1 MFCVVRSKL
10 LTSYYI
16 VDNKAWVATGNC
28 LTLYSF
34 VLCCVGIAL
43 YCLLCIELR
52 YFAWFA
58 LHCLVLHC
66 LLCAASRDI
75 ARCVRCC
82 ARYVLGMGTA
92 GVIMH
97 AVSRIKQYSCSF
109 HQNLMSTV
117 RHCGYC
123 QARTVGTGRHCL
135 PSTVR
140 HCGSRARRCN
150 GNCWQRLLGVV
161 CYRSSIQKSMYPR
174 W

>member
-1 MFCVVRSKL
+1 MKRLWWMFCVVRSKL

-16 VDNKAWVATGNC
+16 VDNKALVATGNC
-28 LTLYSF
+28 LTRYSF

-43 YCLLCIELR
+43 LC
-52 YFAWFA
+52 FASLCFA
-58 LHCLVLHC
+58 LCCAVL
-66 LLCAASRDI
+66 RDI

-82 ARYVLGMGTA
+82 ARYMLGMGTA

-109 HQNLMSTV
+109 HRDLMSTV
-117 RHCGYC
+117 RY
-123 QARTVGTGRHCL
+123 
-135 PSTVR
+135 
-140 HCGSRARRCN
+140 CGSRVRRCN

-161 CYRSSIQKSMYPR
+161 RYRSFIQKSMYPR